1 MLGMTAL
8 KLPLIKV
15 YMSKLIN
22 KILIII
28 IAIGLSIQVFSAEK
42 KLYTENEFLDTF
54 GAKSKEK
61 VLQILGEPVRKEMSI
76 KPTNA
81 SSVIGRPTE
90 DRANPSK
97 RVNIEMWYYT
107 NLVKYDA
114 KNTWK
119 QTELTIMDGKVFN
132 IGFFNNR

>member
-1 MLGMTAL
+1 MPTLFKKLLFIFIAL
-8 KLPLIKV
+8 
-15 YMSKLIN
+15 
-22 KILIII
+22 
-28 IAIGLSIQVFSAEK
+28 GLSFQVLAEGK
-42 KLYTENEFLDTF
+42 KLYTENEFLDAF

-61 VLQILGEPVRKEMSI
+61 VLQILGEPARKEMSV

-90 DRANPSK
+90 KGVGSSN
-97 RVNIEMWYYT
+97 RVNIEMWYYN
-107 NLVKYDA
+107 NLVKSDG

-119 QTELTIMDGKVFN
+119 QTELTIMNGKVNN

>member
-1 MLGMTAL
+1 MSTLFKKLLFIFIAL
-8 KLPLIKV
+8 
-15 YMSKLIN
+15 
-22 KILIII
+22 
-28 IAIGLSIQVFSAEK
+28 GLSFQVLSEGK
-42 KLYTENEFLDTF
+42 KLYTENEFLDAF

-61 VLQILGEPVRKEMSI
+61 VLQILGEPARKEMSV

-90 DRANPSK
+90 KGVGSSN
-97 RVNIEMWYYT
+97 RVNIEMWYYN
-107 NLVKYDA
+107 NLVKSDE

-119 QTELTIMDGKVFN
+119 QTELTIMNGKVNN

>member
-1 MLGMTAL
+1 MPTLFKKLLFIFIAL
-8 KLPLIKV
+8 WI
-15 YMSKLIN
+15 SF
-22 KILIII
+22 
-28 IAIGLSIQVFSAEK
+28 QVLAEGK
-42 KLYTENEFLDTF
+42 KLYTENEFLDAF

-61 VLQILGEPVRKEMSI
+61 VLQILGEPARKEMSV

-90 DRANPSK
+90 KGVGSSN
-97 RVNIEMWYYT
+97 RVNIEMWYYN
-107 NLVKYDA
+107 NLVKSDG

-119 QTELTIMDGKVFN
+119 QTELTIMNGKVNN

>member
-1 MLGMTAL
+1 MSTLFKKLLFIFIAL
-8 KLPLIKV
+8 
-15 YMSKLIN
+15 
-22 KILIII
+22 
-28 IAIGLSIQVFSAEK
+28 GLSFQVLAEGN
-42 KLYTENEFLDTF
+42 KLYTENEFLDAF

-61 VLQILGEPVRKEMSI
+61 VLQILGEPARKEMSV

-90 DRANPSK
+90 KGVGSSN
-97 RVNIEMWYYT
+97 RVNIEMWYYN
-107 NLVKYDA
+107 NLVKSDG

-119 QTELTIMDGKVFN
+119 QTELTIMNGKVNN

>member
-1 MLGMTAL
+1 MSTLFKKLLFIFIALG
-8 KLPLIKV
+8 ISFQV
-15 YMSKLIN
+15 
-22 KILIII
+22 
-28 IAIGLSIQVFSAEK
+28 LSEGK
-42 KLYTENEFLDTF
+42 KLYTENEFLDAF

-61 VLQILGEPVRKEMSI
+61 VLQILGEPARKEMSV

-90 DRANPSK
+90 KGVGSSN
-97 RVNIEMWYYT
+97 RVNIEMWYYN
-107 NLVKYDA
+107 NLVKSDA

-119 QTELTIMDGKVFN
+119 QTELTIMNGKVNN

>member
-1 MLGMTAL
+1 MSTLFKKLLFIFIAL
-8 KLPLIKV
+8 WI
-15 YMSKLIN
+15 SF
-22 KILIII
+22 
-28 IAIGLSIQVFSAEK
+28 QVLAEGK

-61 VLQILGEPVRKEMSI
+61 VLQILGEPARKEMSV

-90 DRANPSK
+90 KGVGSSN
-97 RVNIEMWYYT
+97 RVNIEMWYYN
-107 NLVKYDA
+107 NLVKSDA

-119 QTELTIMDGKVFN
+119 QTELTIMNGKVNN

>member
-1 MLGMTAL
+1 MSTLFKKLLFIFIAL
-8 KLPLIKV
+8 V
-15 YMSKLIN
+15 
-22 KILIII
+22 
-28 IAIGLSIQVFSAEK
+28 LSFQVLAEGK
-42 KLYTENEFLDTF
+42 KLYTENEFLDAF

-61 VLQILGEPVRKEMSI
+61 VLQILGEPARKEMSV

-90 DRANPSK
+90 KGVGSSN
-97 RVNIEMWYYT
+97 RVNIEMWYYN
-107 NLVKYDA
+107 NLVKSDA

-119 QTELTIMDGKVFN
+119 QTELTIMNGKVNN

>member
-1 MLGMTAL
+1 MPTLFKKLLFLFIALGF
-8 KLPLIKV
+8 
-15 YMSKLIN
+15 SF
-22 KILIII
+22 
-28 IAIGLSIQVFSAEK
+28 QVLAEGK
-42 KLYTENEFLDTF
+42 KLYTENEFLDAF

-61 VLQILGEPVRKEMSI
+61 VLQILGEPARKEMSV

-90 DRANPSK
+90 KGVGSSN
-97 RVNIEMWYYT
+97 RVNIEMWYYN
-107 NLVKYDA
+107 NLVKSDG

-119 QTELTIMDGKVFN
+119 QTELTIMNGKVNN

>member
-1 MLGMTAL
+1 MSTLFKKLLFIFIALG
-8 KLPLIKV
+8 I
-15 YMSKLIN
+15 SF
-22 KILIII
+22 
-28 IAIGLSIQVFSAEK
+28 QVLAEGK
-42 KLYTENEFLDTF
+42 KLYTENEFLDAF

-61 VLQILGEPVRKEMSI
+61 VLQILGEPARKEMSV

-90 DRANPSK
+90 KGVGSSN
-97 RVNIEMWYYT
+97 RVNIEMWYYN
-107 NLVKYDA
+107 NLVKSDA

-119 QTELTIMDGKVFN
+119 QTELTIMNGKVNN

>member
-1 MLGMTAL
+1 
-8 KLPLIKV
+8 
-15 YMSKLIN
+15 MSKFFN
-22 KILIII
+22 KLLFIF
-28 IAIGLSIQVFSAEK
+28 IALGFSFQVLSEGK

-61 VLQILGEPVRKEMSI
+61 VLQILGEPARKEMSV

-90 DRANPSK
+90 DRANPNK
-97 RVNIEMWYYT
+97 RVNIEMWYYN
-107 NLVKYDA
+107 NLVKSDN

-119 QTELTIMDGKVFN
+119 QTELTIMDGKVYN
-132 IGFFNNR
+132 IGFFNSR